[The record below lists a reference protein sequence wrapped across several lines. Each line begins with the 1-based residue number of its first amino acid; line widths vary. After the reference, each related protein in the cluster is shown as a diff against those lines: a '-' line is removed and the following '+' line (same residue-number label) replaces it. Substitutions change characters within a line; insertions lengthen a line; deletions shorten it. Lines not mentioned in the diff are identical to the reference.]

1 MGDELKGTR
10 STNAG
15 DSRTS
20 VDSGK
25 YIVWLQSLCPIAD
38 EEINASADSPPAR
51 EGTHKHLQKLFNLVG
66 QEADLSIEVRWT
78 EDVSAESVKD
88 KEIVIYLVKDYASGL
103 ISSYVDG
110 RIADE
115 SLSAAEKQPYED
127 LQTANANTE
136 EAGLTLNE
144 VSWSLCEV
152 YVHDCYEARKGDLK
166 DASNRNQLLEDC
178 FGRMIANLGFH
189 EAMHNKVDPT
199 QADTWDLHKSG
210 GKGLAKAEIN
220 DQTAHTDKN
229 IELMASAVK
238 KNQTQYIHGTT
249 QAPPPKE
256 KPKETPKKDDKEKP
270 ASTGF
275 EDLSTEID
283 LGAP

>member
-1 MGDELKGTR
+1 MGDELKAVR

-115 SLSAAEKQPYED
+115 SLSEGERKAYAVQKAGV
-127 LQTANANTE
+127 ANIG

-144 VSWSLCEV
+144 TTWSLSEV
-152 YVHDCYEARKGDLK
+152 YVHDCYQARDAGMRDDVHRNDLLRT
-166 DASNRNQLLEDC
+166 S

-189 EAMHNKVDPT
+189 EAMHNKVDT
-199 QADTWDLHKSG
+199 THADAWDLHASG
-210 GKGLAKAEIN
+210 GGGLAEAIVS
-220 DQTAHTDKN
+220 DKN
-229 IELMASAVK
+229 NHTSTNIQLMADDIKTNRA
-238 KNQTQYIHGTT
+238 QYIRGQTG
-249 QAPPPKE
+249 APPPRE
-256 KPKETPKKDDKEKP
+256 KPKEEPKKDEKEKSVDSDF
-270 ASTGF
+270 AGLDAKVDF
-275 EDLSTEID
+275 N
-283 LGAP
+283 AP